1 MRKYVKVKMVKE
13 GQLWAKCEMLFCLVA
28 RAEVV
33 ASLRLLDGV

>member
-1 MRKYVKVKMVKE
+1 MVKE
-13 GQLWAKCEMLFCLVA
+13 GQLWAKCEMVFRLVA